1 MKLVH
6 NLYSY
11 MNDINVKL
19 QERIRLSCY
28 PRPHYRGSLESV
40 SEESEEEST
49 GSVTSP
55 TVRFLTMRGWVLLDS
70 VPRLQCCVK
79 MHG

>member
-11 MNDINVKL
+11 MNDINIKL
-19 QERIRLSCY
+19 QERIRLSSL
-28 PRPHYRGSLESV
+28 RPHYRGSLESV
-40 SEESEEEST
+40 SEEEST

-55 TVRFLTMRGWVLLDS
+55 TVRFLTMRGWVLSDS
-70 VPRLQCCVK
+70 VQELQCCVK

>member
-19 QERIRLSCY
+19 QERIRLSY
-28 PRPHYRGSLESV
+28 LRPHYRGSLESV

-55 TVRFLTMRGWVLLDS
+55 TVRFLTMRGWVLSDS

>member
-11 MNDINVKL
+11 INDINIKL
-19 QERIRLSCY
+19 QERIRLSSL
-28 PRPHYRGSLESV
+28 RPHYRGSLESV

-55 TVRFLTMRGWVLLDS
+55 TVRFLTMRGWVLSDS